1 MSPQCGVH
9 AQPIGTSAQETAG
22 EYICMAH
29 EIMTNSPHAVFT
41 THNDFQG
48 TSPDDTTGLIPAWTG
63 NAHSSPPSFANDIMS
78 CNVEIGPGKVHVR

>member
-1 MSPQCGVH
+1 MFDLY
-9 AQPIGTSAQETAG
+9 AQPIGPSGQETAG

-29 EIMTNSPHAVFT
+29 DIMTNSPHAVFT

-63 NAHSSPPSFANDIMS
+63 NAPSRPLSSANAIMS
-78 CNVEIGPGKVHVR
+78 RIVEIGPNKRMSGAS